1 METLF
6 FAILLGC
13 SDDLG
18 ACDQVQEYEIRAAS
32 AEVCAEQVL
41 ERAEARKADYP
52 SVLAECQPA
61 EQLVADAS

>member
-18 ACDQVQEYEIRAAS
+18 ACDQVHEFELRAAS
-32 AEVCAEQVL
+32 ADVCAEQVL
-41 ERAEARKADYP
+41 ERPEALKADYP
-52 SVLAECQPA
+52 SVLAECQPV